1 MRYRLMAA
9 AAVAATMAMNAG
21 PALAQGDP
29 VAGKTAFNKCAACHA
44 VTPGTNRIGPSMHG
58 IVGRHSASV
67 EGFAYSEPMKAY
79 NVDWT
84 PAELDKYLLAPRET
98 VKGTKMI
105 FVGLKNDAER
115 ANVIAYLETL
125 K

>member
-1 MRYRLMAA
+1 MRFGLVV
-9 AAVAATMAMNAG
+9 AVAAMAAWSG
-21 PALAQGDP
+21 AALAQGDP
-29 VAGKTAFNKCAACHA
+29 AAGKTAFNKCAACHA
-44 VTPGTNRIGPSMHG
+44 VTPGTNKIGPSMHG
-58 IVGRHSASV
+58 VVGRHSGSV

-84 PAELDKYLLAPRET
+84 PAELDKYLAAPREI

-105 FVGLKNDAER
+105 FAGLKNDTER